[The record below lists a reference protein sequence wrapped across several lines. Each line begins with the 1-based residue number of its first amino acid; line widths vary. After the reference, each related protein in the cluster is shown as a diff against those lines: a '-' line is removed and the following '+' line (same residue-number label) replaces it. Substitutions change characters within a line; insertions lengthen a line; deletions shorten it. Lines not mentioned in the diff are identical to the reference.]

1 MINNLN
7 SKKFDDRIV
16 IKKDLTYNEFAID
29 YTENN
34 DGVSSTH
41 KLFGLYRSQVLDYV
55 YMVLKNQ
62 SLDNEGYKAV
72 QINMLAMPRLLVD
85 GDKFKQ
91 VYYRQHFYEL
101 VGSGLDMMENCVV
114 VKEPKCEYYTDSFR
128 TPTRSSKVNVVRPQH
143 LYFDDNSM

>member
-1 MINNLN
+1 MYSNTIEFVMINNLN

-62 SLDNEGYKAV
+62 SLDN
-72 QINMLAMPRLLVD
+72 
-85 GDKFKQ
+85 
-91 VYYRQHFYEL
+91 
-101 VGSGLDMMENCVV
+101 
-114 VKEPKCEYYTDSFR
+114 
-128 TPTRSSKVNVVRPQH
+128 
-143 LYFDDNSM
+143 